1 MLGKMPPGGA
11 GVFMHA
17 GKNDCRG
24 KGARFVDKPSNFKE
38 NQIVKKGFWVT
49 MAKYCYIGNEYT
61 IQVKIV
67 D

>member
-24 KGARFVDKPSNFKE
+24 KGARFVDKPSKFKE
-38 NQIVKKGFWVT
+38 N
-49 MAKYCYIGNEYT
+49 
-61 IQVKIV
+61 
-67 D
+67 